1 MKDTILEWLGVIK
14 DEDLHLYEEYIP
26 TKEEKRREFIIQCGV
41 LLFIAIGLLGW
52 PLTYYRLQRVH
63 TVSSDLVLT
72 TETHVFSQ
80 SFIAR
85 KMAKVG
91 DGVLVKVSDLE
102 QVYGSIYEIDEDE
115 VTIENNGVAR
125 ISVPKS
131 QIIGVK
137 IDHFYGKFFSWL
149 INHFFYHRF

>member
-41 LLFIAIGLLGW
+41 LLILVIGLLGW

-63 TVSSDLVLT
+63 TVSSDLALT
-72 TETHVFSQ
+72 TETRVFSQ

-91 DGVLVKVSDLE
+91 DEVLVKVSDLE
-102 QVYGSIYEIDEDE
+102 QGYGSIYEIDEDE

-125 ISVPKS
+125 ISVPKD
-131 QIIGVK
+131 QMLGVEV
-137 IDHFYGKFFSWL
+137 DHLYGQFFSWL
-149 INHFFYHRF
+149 IHTFSYQSL